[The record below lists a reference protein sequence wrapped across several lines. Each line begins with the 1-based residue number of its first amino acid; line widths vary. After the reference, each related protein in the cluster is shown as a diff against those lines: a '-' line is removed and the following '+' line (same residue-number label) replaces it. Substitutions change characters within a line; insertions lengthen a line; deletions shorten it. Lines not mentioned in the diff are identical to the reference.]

1 MFVHPH
7 WNTLFPRVFVAL
19 LIATYFVAGCGDD
32 NDNQG
37 PIIDDYDPIELTN
50 QNRGVPLGFGDLALA
65 EQIGPSRLAEISDN
79 FKVGV
84 LTFQL
89 FDQLAYRLDTQ
100 PLNEARKDAKIE
112 ERVENLMDELG
123 SNPLVDEYMFVID
136 LFLLDQSYLVVW
148 DGKTQRGPEDFG
160 FWRMDY
166 RQSII
171 EQLTGIAATYTPS
184 RMVIGADIN
193 RFWSIDAGDY
203 GNFVTLYREL
213 YFAIKDVS
221 PHTRVAPGIDW
232 PYLVYNQAPTF
243 AGTEEEKIENAYGL
257 LVEPLMGF
265 SDGDVYIGTA
275 DFLGL
280 SAVPDPSL
288 FQDNVSNIPETFF
301 HYLRGLPDELA
312 IIYYKINWPI
322 TSEVYRNKQNEWLE
336 KVLEYNGGVNVELMS
351 WASLADLSDGTC
363 NSMTLGVDA
372 RPTGAP
378 RFVCFA
384 GLWSVSGAQK
394 DVYQQFIG
402 QD

>member
-166 RQSII
+166 RQSI
-171 EQLTGIAATYTPS
+171 
-184 RMVIGADIN
+184 
-193 RFWSIDAGDY
+193 
-203 GNFVTLYREL
+203 
-213 YFAIKDVS
+213 
-221 PHTRVAPGIDW
+221 
-232 PYLVYNQAPTF
+232 
-243 AGTEEEKIENAYGL
+243 
-257 LVEPLMGF
+257 
-265 SDGDVYIGTA
+265 
-275 DFLGL
+275 
-280 SAVPDPSL
+280 
-288 FQDNVSNIPETFF
+288 
-301 HYLRGLPDELA
+301 
-312 IIYYKINWPI
+312 
-322 TSEVYRNKQNEWLE
+322 
-336 KVLEYNGGVNVELMS
+336 
-351 WASLADLSDGTC
+351 
-363 NSMTLGVDA
+363 
-372 RPTGAP
+372 
-378 RFVCFA
+378 
-384 GLWSVSGAQK
+384 
-394 DVYQQFIG
+394 
-402 QD
+402 